1 MTKIETLIEKIL
13 ELKLEISN
21 TFKIKQDQRNSLKSD
36 IEETLIELFSEIG
49 LECKEVDK
57 ALAIKFDNIE
67 SKTPNQYIPVKITV
81 AIPSVDFD
89 IDFENEFLLKERA
102 RKEQEKIDNAEKKA
116 KKIERDKLE
125 RERARALKQA
135 TIDKG

>member
-1 MTKIETLIEKIL
+1 MKELL
-13 ELKLEISN
+13 ENVLERKLEISK
-21 TFKIKQDQRNSLKSD
+21 TFKIKQDQRNQLKAD
-36 IEETLIELFSEIG
+36 IEEKLIQVFNEMG

-89 IDFENEFLLKERA
+89 IDFENEFLIKERA
-102 RKEQEKIDNAEKKA
+102 RKEQEKIDNAIKKA

>member
-1 MTKIETLIEKIL
+1 VEKMEKLIAKVL
-13 ELKLEISN
+13 ELKLEISK
-21 TFKIKQDQRNSLKSD
+21 TFKIKQDQRNTLKSD
-36 IEETLIELFSEIG
+36 IEETLIALFNEVG

-89 IDFENEFLLKERA
+89 IDLENKWLIQDREKKA
-102 RKEQEKIDNAEKKA
+102 QEKIDNAEKKA
-116 KKIERDKLE
+116 KKIARDKLQ
-125 RERARALKQA
+125 REQARAKKLA
-135 TIDKG
+135 DIEKG

>member
-1 MTKIETLIEKIL
+1 MEKLIAKVL
-13 ELKLEISN
+13 ELKLEISK
-21 TFKIKQDQRNSLKSD
+21 TFKIKQDQRNTLKSD
-36 IEETLIELFSEIG
+36 IEETLIALFNEVG

-89 IDFENEFLLKERA
+89 IDLENKWLIQDREKKA
-102 RKEQEKIDNAEKKA
+102 QEKIDNAEKKA
-116 KKIERDKLE
+116 KKIARDKLQ
-125 RERARALKQA
+125 REQARAKKLA
-135 TIDKG
+135 DIEKG